1 MTDFDYTSL
10 DRFKA
15 DMSCIAS
22 TLPPDVLDNYNRDF
36 DITYAH
42 DSTQIEGN
50 TLSLV
55 ETKVLLDDG
64 ISIGG
69 KKLREV
75 YEVTNHDRAFTYV
88 RQLIR
93 EARPLDEEL
102 VKDIHEILMQNI
114 IPGGIYRPHAVRI
127 IGASHRPPEPYDM
140 LQQIRFFFADMPI
153 NRKNMHPVEFAAWT
167 HAEFVRIHPFADG
180 NGRTS
185 RIIMNYQLMAGGF
198 LPISIKAENQLPYYI
213 ALDQYA
219 TKRNL
224 VPFLTQ
230 VYGHENATLRDF
242 IARYE
247 ESAIHDWRSNTPR
260 HRK

>member
-1 MTDFDYTSL
+1 MTGFDYKAL
-10 DRFKA
+10 DRLKA
-15 DMSCIAS
+15 DMSRIAS

-36 DITYAH
+36 DVTYAH

-55 ETKVLLDDG
+55 ETKVLLEDG

-93 EARPLDEEL
+93 DGRPLDEEL

-114 IPGGIYRPHAVRI
+114 LQGGIYRSHAVRI

-140 LQQIRFFFADMPI
+140 LQQIKFFFADMPI

-185 RIIMNYQLMAGGF
+185 RMIMNYQLMAGGF
-198 LPISIKAENQLPYYI
+198 LPISIKAENQAPYYT

-219 TKRNL
+219 TERDL
-224 VPFLTQ
+224 APFLTQ
-230 VYGHENATLRDF
+230 VYDHEKAALLDF
-242 IARYE
+242 IASYGEGAAHVTR
-247 ESAIHDWRSNTPR
+247 
-260 HRK
+260 

>member
-1 MTDFDYTSL
+1 MTDFDYKAL
-10 DRFKA
+10 DRLRA
-15 DMSCIAS
+15 DMSRIAS

-36 DITYAH
+36 DVTYAH

-55 ETKVLLDDG
+55 ETK
-64 ISIGG
+64 
-69 KKLREV
+69 
-75 YEVTNHDRAFTYV
+75 HDRAFTYV

-93 EARPLDEEL
+93 EGRPLDEEL

-114 IPGGIYRPHAVRI
+114 MQGGIYRSHAVRI

-140 LQQIRFFFADMPI
+140 LQQIKFFFADMPT
-153 NRKNMHPVEFAAWT
+153 NRDRMHPVEFAAWT

-185 RIIMNYQLMAGGF
+185 RMIMNYQLMAGGF
-198 LPISIKAENQLPYYI
+198 LPVSIKAENQAPYYT

-219 TKRNL
+219 TERNL

-230 VYGHENATLRDF
+230 VYDHEKTALLDF
-242 IARYE
+242 IASYGE
-247 ESAIHDWRSNTPR
+247 GAAHVT
-260 HRK
+260 H

>member
-1 MTDFDYTSL
+1 MTDFDYKAL
-10 DRFKA
+10 DRLKA
-15 DMSCIAS
+15 DTSRIAS

-93 EARPLDEEL
+93 EGRPLDEEL

-114 IPGGIYRPHAVRI
+114 MQGGIYRSHAVRI

-140 LQQIRFFFADMPI
+140 LQQIKFFFADMPT
-153 NRKNMHPVEFAAWT
+153 NRETMHPVELAAWT

-185 RIIMNYQLMAGGF
+185 RMIMNYQLMSGGF
-198 LPISIKAENQLPYYI
+198 LPISIKAENQAPYYT

-219 TKRNL
+219 TERNL
-224 VPFLTQ
+224 MPFLTQ
-230 VYGHENATLRDF
+230 VYDHEKAALLDF
-242 IARYE
+242 IASYGE
-247 ESAIHDWRSNTPR
+247 GAAHVT
-260 HRK
+260 H